1 LNDRDTQLLSY
12 EHHGDISYDKSGNSF
27 VRHTSIKVRNT
38 LASHV
43 LDSDAETR

>member
-1 LNDRDTQLLSY
+1 MNDRDTQLLSY
-12 EHHGDISYDKSGNSF
+12 EHHGDINCDKSGNSF
-27 VRHTSIKVRNT
+27 VSHTSMKVRNN